1 MSDQN
6 CFAAF
11 SCSHL
16 QKKSLKTKAFHCL
29 GGRLL
34 SAVPKV
40 HRIYFY
46 VVIVTSIKDA
56 FRKTISWT
64 LVEKKGKNE
73 ILNTESFHVLK
84 KQSIYNM
91 LGPPKG
97 SQTLLTFI
105 IHDIHSFSSVGWQDP
120 SHINHHVSI
129 PNMPLWMR
137 IYPLVFQR

>member
-1 MSDQN
+1 MSDQD

-40 HRIYFY
+40 QRIYFY

-84 KQSIYNM
+84 NSLYMIFGACQKPGSQWVNNLFIFM
-91 LGPPKG
+91 KG
-97 SQTLLTFI
+97 SRTLLTFMI
-105 IHDIHSFSSVGWQDP
+105 QDIHSFS
-120 SHINHHVSI
+120 IA
-129 PNMPLWMR
+129 
-137 IYPLVFQR
+137 